1 MRHSPTTLSQLRR
14 EVEAIERKYAR
25 VFAAAILKPVTN
37 QITELWAIAVAK
49 EQPKPDA
56 LSCVRKVVAAG
67 FRLHTFTALH
77 IYLKDWVRRL
87 PQPRR
92 NRGGTVPRPPRQVL
106 TAREKAERIPEPGIP
121 PMARNDRK

>member
-77 IYLKDWVRRL
+77 IYLKDCRKYGDFPNHEEIVARL
-87 PQPRR
+87 F
-92 NRGGTVPRPPRQVL
+92 PPKQKVEL
-106 TAREKAERIPEPGIP
+106 SLILPG
-121 PMARNDRK
+121 RF